1 MRRRKDRAGI
11 DRLLSDH
18 RSEIV
23 RLGFLRHN
31 RRLKSMVAQSNSSGG
46 SLALNTARSEIT
58 TASATAAAL
67 AAMGNFDELDE
78 QYDYDEQ
85 EGAWTGSPNG
95 KRTYKRSPETARSS
109 VHGTGNQHHHPQPAA
124 VATDP
129 VDEVA
134 AFLQARIR
142 EKHQDHGGT
151 TSRQQQP
158 VIMFGNGQGHIGR
171 SASVGV
177 VTSRNNNNNE
187 PADKEKIKQAL
198 KRLKKFPRGSSG
210 LLPDDV
216 ALDEHEE
223 KGYTV
228 FPPITQ
234 QRRPQSGSKTFQG
247 TNSSSNGG
255 DSGYGYEEMGDS
267 PGGDALGRDGR
278 EQRQQRHD
286 EEEEDEVQEE
296 EEEEAT
302 WQLREMLKQRRKNQ
316 GNDHPP
322 ASTLTL

>member
-1 MRRRKDRAGI
+1 M
-11 DRLLSDH
+11 
-18 RSEIV
+18 
-23 RLGFLRHN
+23 
-31 RRLKSMVAQSNSSGG
+31 
-46 SLALNTARSEIT
+46 
-58 TASATAAAL
+58 
-67 AAMGNFDELDE
+67 
-78 QYDYDEQ
+78 
-85 EGAWTGSPNG
+85 
-95 KRTYKRSPETARSS
+95 
-109 VHGTGNQHHHPQPAA
+109 
-124 VATDP
+124 
-129 VDEVA
+129 
-134 AFLQARIR
+134 
-142 EKHQDHGGT
+142 
-151 TSRQQQP
+151 
-158 VIMFGNGQGHIGR
+158 IMFGNGQGHIGR

-302 WQLREMLKQRRKNQ
+302 WHLREMLKQRRKNQ